1 MEVRG
6 IIIGIL
12 GFILLV
18 VIIVGLNCI
27 TTVPTGYVGV
37 KTRFGK
43 VQDDVIQEG
52 FNTKAPFIEKIVKI
66 DCKTKK
72 IETAT
77 EGSTKD
83 MQTVSTSIAVNYN
96 VNKETANKLYKE
108 VGKEYEEIIINP
120 AIQESIKSSMAG
132 YTAEELITK
141 RAEVSNNIEKSITE
155 KISDKGF
162 LVTEFNLTNIDFSEA
177 YDLAIEAKAVKQQE
191 VETSKAEL
199 EKQKIN
205 NEREIQMAEKDAKI
219 MELKN
224 SQITENIL
232 RLKNLEV
239 QQSMINK
246 WNGGLPQTTLG
257 QNIMSMFNLGQ

>member
-18 VIIVGLNCI
+18 VVIVGLNCI
-27 TTVPTGYVGV
+27 TTVPTGFVGV

-52 FNTKAPFIEKIVKI
+52 LNTKAPFIEKIVKI

-96 VNKETANKLYKE
+96 VNKETANKLYK
-108 VGKEYEEIIINP
+108 
-120 AIQESIKSSMAG
+120 
-132 YTAEELITK
+132 
-141 RAEVSNNIEKSITE
+141 
-155 KISDKGF
+155 
-162 LVTEFNLTNIDFSEA
+162 
-177 YDLAIEAKAVKQQE
+177 
-191 VETSKAEL
+191 
-199 EKQKIN
+199 
-205 NEREIQMAEKDAKI
+205 
-219 MELKN
+219 
-224 SQITENIL
+224 
-232 RLKNLEV
+232 
-239 QQSMINK
+239 
-246 WNGGLPQTTLG
+246 
-257 QNIMSMFNLGQ
+257 